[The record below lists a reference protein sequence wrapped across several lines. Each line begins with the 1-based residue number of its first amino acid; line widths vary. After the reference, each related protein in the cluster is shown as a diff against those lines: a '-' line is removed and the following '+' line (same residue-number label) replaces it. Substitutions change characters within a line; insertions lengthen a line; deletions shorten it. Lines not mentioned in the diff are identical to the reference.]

1 MKVEEI
7 KNLFNLDLHELGVRA
22 NSLNN
27 DLGMFVINRH
37 LNYTNICVSKCPLC
51 AYYRDKGDD
60 DAYFMSKE
68 EVLSK
73 VGEAAD
79 LGVTELHIVG
89 SHNPDVT
96 IEYFEDLFHEIK
108 STYPEVVLK
117 ALTATEINFM
127 ANKEKVS
134 VKEVLDR
141 LKGSGL
147 QVLPGGG
154 AEILDDEIREVICPH
169 KDTSSEWLKT
179 MRTAHELGIKSNAT
193 MLFGHIEETKHKAK
207 HLYQLRK
214 LQEETGGFISLIPLI
229 FHPENTKLKEDGL
242 VKERENPVEILK
254 TIAVSRIVLNDFK
267 SIRAY
272 WVMLGE
278 ELSQIALNYGAN
290 DIDGT
295 LIEEKISH
303 AAGAQTPVNLQISR
317 IQELIRGAGKVPA
330 QRDTFCNVMQ
340 VCS

>member
-7 KNLFNLDLHELGVRA
+7 RDLFDLDLHALGVRA

-27 DLGMFVINRH
+27 ELGMFVVNRH
-37 LNYTNICVSKCPLC
+37 INYSNICVSRCPLC
-51 AYYRDKGDD
+51 AYYRDKDD
-60 DAYFMSKE
+60 EDAYFMTNQEVMDKVE
-68 EVLSK
+68 EA
-73 VGEAAD
+73 VG

-89 SHNPDVT
+89 SHNPHVS
-96 IEYFEDLFHEIK
+96 IEYFEELFNEIK
-108 STYPEVVLK
+108 SKYPEVVLK
-117 ALTATEINFM
+117 ALTATEINFL
-127 ANKEKVS
+127 AKKEKMS
-134 VKEVLDR
+134 VKEVLNR
-141 LKGSGL
+141 LKESGL

-154 AEILDDEIREVICPH
+154 AEILDDDIRRVICPH
-169 KDTSSEWLKT
+169 KDTSSEWLNT
-179 MRTAHELGIKSNAT
+179 MKTAHQLGIQSNAT
-193 MLFGHIEETKHKAK
+193 MLFGHIEEAKHKAK
-207 HLYQLRK
+207 HLYELRK
-214 LQEETGGFISLIPLI
+214 LQDQTGGFISLIPLV

-254 TIAVSRIVLNDFK
+254 TIAVSRIVLDNFK

-303 AAGAQTPVNLQISR
+303 AAGARTPVNLNLSR

-330 QRDTFCNVMQ
+330 QRDTYCNILKVY
-340 VCS
+340 S